1 MKDSLTELFEKID
14 RLEGAL
20 KAEASI
26 EATKQL
32 YLSDFFLFAK
42 HCLGYKDLEWEVHKE
57 CVRVLESSAKR
68 KLVVMPRGSFKSS
81 LASVAYPIWRLLK
94 DPNLT
99 ILLDSELYTNSKNL
113 LREIKG
119 HLASSK
125 LINIFGNLEG
135 PKWDEG
141 EIILSTRT
149 INRKEASI
157 TVGGIETTKVGQ
169 HYDCLHPYTKVFTSK
184 GWVMAKDIT
193 AGSRVY
199 TSSGKFNV
207 VERVSAK
214 YSSKDMIHIRP
225 QYQVEASRVTSDHKI
240 YVFRD
245 MSAQWIEA
253 GELKLTD
260 QLIIPVPSGKT
271 RCVSRT
277 DDEINRLLGLPD
289 IWRLIGYWLAEGC
302 RTKTEANGIRL
313 TFSSKE
319 HDYVADVQEI
329 VKNHLNVPSSATMTA
344 SNTCLVRFSHPQMKA
359 ILDKFGDS
367 AANKRLPPLALNE
380 DLDKKSQLIL
390 GYWRGDGCACGQTI
404 SLSSVSL
411 SLLSGFQLLLAG
423 MGIQSGITK
432 TKSADFVRIKNQ
444 PIGQQRDAY
453 SLSTTSHL
461 MHLLLG
467 RPAQFPKK
475 PIRSEFVNGFWL
487 VPIVSLEREPHDGFV
502 FDLEV
507 RGVHDFYLQGLIAH
521 NCILGDDYNSASN
534 SDTPEKC
541 QKVLDH
547 FKYNLNILNPGGEY
561 VIVGTRYAELD
572 VIGFLLS
579 NVLEEK
585 YLAEGKLLRG
595 SPRSENKEEDS
606 ALLGG

>member
-135 PKWDEG
+135 SKWDEG

-149 INRKEASI
+149 RNRKEASI

-169 HYDCLHPYTKVFTSK
+169 HYDL
-184 GWVMAKDIT
+184 
-193 AGSRVY
+193 
-199 TSSGKFNV
+199 
-207 VERVSAK
+207 
-214 YSSKDMIHIRP
+214 
-225 QYQVEASRVTSDHKI
+225 
-240 YVFRD
+240 
-245 MSAQWIEA
+245 
-253 GELKLTD
+253 
-260 QLIIPVPSGKT
+260 
-271 RCVSRT
+271 
-277 DDEINRLLGLPD
+277 
-289 IWRLIGYWLAEGC
+289 
-302 RTKTEANGIRL
+302 
-313 TFSSKE
+313 
-319 HDYVADVQEI
+319 
-329 VKNHLNVPSSATMTA
+329 
-344 SNTCLVRFSHPQMKA
+344 
-359 ILDKFGDS
+359 
-367 AANKRLPPLALNE
+367 
-380 DLDKKSQLIL
+380 
-390 GYWRGDGCACGQTI
+390 
-404 SLSSVSL
+404 
-411 SLLSGFQLLLAG
+411 
-423 MGIQSGITK
+423 
-432 TKSADFVRIKNQ
+432 
-444 PIGQQRDAY
+444 
-453 SLSTTSHL
+453 
-461 MHLLLG
+461 
-467 RPAQFPKK
+467 
-475 PIRSEFVNGFWL
+475 
-487 VPIVSLEREPHDGFV
+487 
-502 FDLEV
+502 
-507 RGVHDFYLQGLIAH
+507 
-521 NCILGDDYNSASN
+521 ILGDDYNSASN
-534 SDTPEKC
+534 SDSPEKC